1 MSGLADS
8 SMQSYP
14 VLKLFFGG
22 EWHDIGRR
30 DSMPVVN
37 PATEATLGYLPVAT
51 RADMDAALSSAA
63 SGFELWRKQS
73 PLARSDVLRRAA
85 SLIRERLHA
94 IAGLITQEEG
104 KSIAEA
110 RIETE
115 AAAQTLEW
123 FAEEGR
129 RSYGRVIPS
138 RIDGMTQMVVKEP
151 VGPVLAIAPWNF
163 PVVNPARKLGAAL
176 AAGCSCILKP
186 PEEAP
191 ASATAVVRALDDAG
205 LPKGVVSMLFGVP
218 ADISS
223 YLIASDVVRKI
234 SFTGSV
240 PVGKHL
246 MSLCSSGM
254 KRTTMELGGHGPVI
268 IDRDVDLDAVVKLSA
283 FAKYRNAG
291 QVCVSPTRF
300 YVHQAIYHEFTERF
314 ASAARTIPVGN
325 GLGEGTIMGPL
336 AHERRI
342 GAIETLV
349 ADAERHGAKVRAGGR
364 RRGNEGYFFEPT
376 VLTDVP
382 EAARIMNEEPFGP
395 VALLNPIDSIEV
407 GIEKANRLSYG
418 LAAYGFSQNT
428 AVTKNLASG
437 LQAGMVGIN
446 SFTISFPETP
456 FLGVKE
462 SGHGAENGIEGL
474 ETCLVSK
481 FVSQS

>member
-1 MSGLADS
+1 MSDLAGS
-8 SMQSYP
+8 STQSYP
-14 VLKLFFGG
+14 ALKLFFGG
-22 EWHDIGRR
+22 EWHDADGR
-30 DSMPVVN
+30 DTIPVVN
-37 PATEATLGYLPVAT
+37 PATEATLGHLPVAT

-73 PLARSDVLRRAA
+73 PLVRSDVLRRAA
-85 SLIRERLHA
+85 GLIRERLDA
-94 IAGLITQEEG
+94 IARLITQEEG

-205 LPKGVVSMLFGVP
+205 LPKGVVSMIFGVP
-218 ADISS
+218 ANISS
-223 YLIASDVVRKI
+223 YLIASDVIRKV

-268 IDRDVDLDAVVKLSA
+268 VDRDVDLDAVVKLSV

-300 YVHQAIYHEFTERF
+300 YVHQEIYHEFTERF
-314 ASAARTIPVGN
+314 VSATRTISVGN
-325 GLGEGTIMGPL
+325 GLDESTTMGPL

-342 GAIETLV
+342 GAIETLI

-376 VLTDVP
+376 VLSDIP
-382 EAARIMNEEPFGP
+382 EVARIMNEEPFGP

-407 GIEKANRLSYG
+407 GIEKANRLPYG
-418 LAAYGFSQNT
+418 LAAYGFARNA
-428 AVTKNLASG
+428 AVTKSLTSG

-456 FLGVKE
+456 FLGMKE

-481 FVSQS
+481 FVSQT